1 MLVKNVFKG
10 SLHMRRYKI
19 SKQVVA
25 KDPNTGFQKKMKEL
39 VDLMKKTGFKVKQ
52 KNRQQ
57 GQQYALM
64 DYTLTIF
71 GQIANVFVTRN
82 EGGLGSKTPLKIM
95 AYIPAYDGMLYQW
108 DKYIAGVE
116 KINKFIEQVK
126 KIDQDFLK

>member
-1 MLVKNVFKG
+1 
-10 SLHMRRYKI
+10 MRRYKC

-25 KDPNTGFQKKMKEL
+25 KDPSGDFQKKMQQL
-39 VDLMKKTGFKVKQ
+39 VALMKKTGFKAKQ
-52 KNRQQ
+52 KNREQ
-57 GQQYALM
+57 GAEYSLM
-64 DYTLTIF
+64 EYTLSIF
-71 GQIANVFVTRN
+71 GEIANVFVTRN

-95 AYIPAYDGMLYQW
+95 AYIPAYDGMMFEW

>member
-1 MLVKNVFKG
+1 
-10 SLHMRRYKI
+10 MRRYKV

-25 KDPNTGFQKKMKEL
+25 KDPSGDFQEKMKKLVTLMKNTGFKA
-39 VDLMKKTGFKVKQ
+39 KQ
-52 KNRQQ
+52 KNREQ
-57 GQQYALM
+57 GKEYSLM

-82 EGGLGSKTPLKIM
+82 EGGLGSKTPLKILV
-95 AYIPAYDGMLYQW
+95 YIPAYDGMLFQW
-108 DKYIAGVE
+108 NKYIAGIE